1 LSALST
7 FWALPTAMLSGRA
20 AAAGIAW
27 INSVGNLSGYVSPF
41 VIGAIRDATRDASH
55 PNGNMFLALLV
66 LAVSLLT
73 ASALTLMV
81 TRPGLKTGAPGRSE
95 DLPLRQPR

>member
-1 LSALST
+1 
-7 FWALPTAMLSGRA
+7 LPTGILSGGA

-41 VIGAIRDATRDASH
+41 VVGLIRDATRDAEH

-66 LAVSLLT
+66 LAFSLFM
-73 ASALTLMV
+73 AGVLTLFV
-81 TRPGLKTGAPGRSE
+81 TRRRT
-95 DLPLRQPR
+95 

>member
-1 LSALST
+1 
-7 FWALPTAMLSGRA
+7 
-20 AAAGIAW
+20 
-27 INSVGNLSGYVSPF
+27 
-41 VIGAIRDATRDASH
+41 
-55 PNGNMFLALLV
+55 MFLALLV